1 MLPAEYPRHR
11 PVPSTLCPC
20 RAWWGRF
27 WRPFFRRG
35 EAAIHETLIPAD
47 LPAIVELVEERPP
60 QRQQHATLLPL
71 SEPAPAGGGA
81 AVPRRQ
87 LAPRRPRPQHPQDAL
102 EAAAGVGAGP
112 AALGSALFARQMR
125 PNPLP
130 LRVGERSPSH
140 ALTLLAPP
148 PQSEVLK

>member
-20 RAWWGRF
+20 HAWWGRF

-71 SEPAPAGGGA
+71 SAPAPPSTAPTGCPRSSGGG
-81 AVPRRQ
+81 RRV
-87 LAPRRPRPQHPQDAL
+87 AGRP
-102 EAAAGVGAGP
+102 EVGAFRE
-112 AALGSALFARQMR
+112 ADAVESAPTARR
-125 PNPLP
+125 
-130 LRVGERSPSH
+130 
-140 ALTLLAPP
+140 
-148 PQSEVLK
+148 

>member
-27 WRPFFRRG
+27 WRPLFRRG
-35 EAAIHETLIPAD
+35 EAAIHEALIPPD

-60 QRQQHATLLPL
+60 ERQQHATLLPL

-81 AVPRRQ
+81 AVPGRQ
-87 LAPRRPRPQHPQDAL
+87 LAPRGPRPEHPQDAF
-102 EAAAGVGAGP
+102 ETPAGVGARP
-112 AALGSALFARQMR
+112 ATLGSMLLTRQMR
-125 PNPLP
+125 SNPLP
-130 LRVGERSPSH
+130 LRVGERSPCH
-140 ALTLLAPP
+140 APTLRAPP
-148 PQSEVLK
+148 PQSQVLK